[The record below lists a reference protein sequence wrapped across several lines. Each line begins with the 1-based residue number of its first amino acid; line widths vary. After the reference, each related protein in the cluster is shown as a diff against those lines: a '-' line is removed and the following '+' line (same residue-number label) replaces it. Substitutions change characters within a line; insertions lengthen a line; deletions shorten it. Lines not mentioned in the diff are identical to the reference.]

1 MIKIYTDG
9 SSRGNPGPGGYA
21 AVVYDSTHNELIN
34 FIMQQDEYITNN
46 QGELKALLFALK
58 MTQEYYGDETC
69 IIYSD
74 SAYCVNMCNSWIYN
88 WATNGWMNSKKQQ
101 VENYELVK
109 MIYKYLEKPNKNF
122 DIQKIPGHRGD
133 IGNELA
139 DALASNN
146 LLKFKSIIKQNNINY
161 NNDKVIN
168 DIFENL

>member
-1 MIKIYTDG
+1 
-9 SSRGNPGPGGYA
+9 
-21 AVVYDSTHNELIN
+21 
-34 FIMQQDEYITNN
+34 MQQDEYITNN

-74 SAYCVNMCNSWIYN
+74 SAYCVNMCNSWIWN
-88 WATNGWMNSKKQQ
+88 WANNGWINSKKQQ
-101 VENYELVK
+101 VENYELVRS
-109 MIYKYLEKPNKNF
+109 IYRYLDNPNKNF
-122 DIQKIPGHRGD
+122 DIQKISGHTGD

>member
-1 MIKIYTDG
+1 MIKIFTDG
-9 SSRGNPGPGGYA
+9 SSRGNPGQGGSA
-21 AVVYDSTHNELIN
+21 AVVYDSIYNELIN
-34 FIMQQDEYITNN
+34 FVMQQDEYITNN

-58 MTQEYYGDETC
+58 MTQEEFADETC

-88 WATNGWMNSKKQQ
+88 WANNDWMNSKKQQ
-101 VENYELVK
+101 VENYDLVRQ
-109 MIYKYLEKPNKNF
+109 IYKYLEKPEKNF
-122 DIQKIPGHRGD
+122 DIQKIAGHSGE

-146 LLKFKSIIKQNNINY
+146 LLKFKKIIKEKNINY

-168 DIFENL
+168 DLFENL

>member
-1 MIKIYTDG
+1 
-9 SSRGNPGPGGYA
+9 
-21 AVVYDSTHNELIN
+21 
-34 FIMQQDEYITNN
+34 MQQDEYITNN